1 MQKAV
6 VNATAFLCS
15 GSSEYSAFEPFK
27 QIQTGRI
34 AIKVSY
40 PAKMQAAA
48 DDLIRG
54 GNNL

>member
-6 VNATAFLCS
+6 VNAMAFLCS
-15 GSSEYSAFEPFK
+15 GGSKCSAFEPFK
-27 QIQTGRI
+27 QIRTGRI

-40 PAKMQAAA
+40 TAKMQAAA
-48 DDLIRG
+48 DGLIRG